1 MSEFIGPPKKLFKS
15 YTMPKA
21 KTATEIAKDLGKG
34 ANVQAGKLLT
44 ALGSPFKTTKKLL
57 SKAKAKFTGAAKR
70 VKSISRG
77 DLGKASKP
85 LVGKSAKA
93 GLGKQNKL
101 IAQLKKTPTKAR
113 LASKALRVAKFAR
126 AATPI
131 GLATVAVT
139 SIKKRD
145 PEAVKR
151 EREFFKGKKYKDYGF
166 ESMLNYKKGGLKM
179 ATEKLKAKGYRY
191 GTMAKGNVKEGIKKS
206 KEQAIKLE
214 DFRKMAIQKI
224 RGAQVGPMEE
234 KRISNFF
241 PSMKDSVDV
250 RKQKMDKVK
259 QMISKF
265 NKGKMA
271 NLKKIPEGPK
281 GEGLRK
287 LKAARPDV
295 TRKMGF
301 AKKGKVMKAM
311 AGKSV
316 RGYGAARTSGMG
328 LQDEQMIP
336 GKSMDY
342 YKDLM

>member
-1 MSEFIGPPKKLFKS
+1 MTDPKFIGPPKKLFKS

-21 KTATEIAKDLGKG
+21 KTATEIGKDIMKKT
-34 ANVQAGKLLT
+34 NVGAGKVLT
-44 ALGSPFKTTKKLL
+44 ALGSPIRTTKKIL
-57 SKAKAKFTGAAKR
+57 SKAKAKFTSAAER
-70 VKSISRG
+70 VKDISKGNISGAKGAVTPVNRPG
-77 DLGKASKP
+77 VAKPKLNLTRPGKIP
-85 LVGKSAKA
+85 T
-93 GLGKQNKL
+93 GLGKQNPFV
-101 IAQLKKTPTKAR
+101 AQFKAQKPKTAK

-126 AATPI
+126 AATPV

-145 PEAVKR
+145 PKAVKR

-166 ESMLNYKKGGLKM
+166 ESMLNYKGGGLKE
-179 ATEKLKAKGYRY
+179 ATKKLKAQGYNM
-191 GTMAKGNVKEGIKKS
+191 GKMITFAQFVKNRAGSQVSESKIQQLKNEYKKMMGGS
-206 KEQAIKLE
+206 QI
-214 DFRKMAIQKI
+214 
-224 RGAQVGPMEE
+224 GPSEE
-234 KRISNFF
+234 KRLNKM
-241 PSMKDSVDV
+241 MKM
-250 RKQKMDKVK
+250 R
-259 QMISKF
+259 
-265 NKGKMA
+265 NGKMA

-287 LKAARPDV
+287 LKAKRPDV

-328 LQDEQMIP
+328 LQDEQLVP

>member
-1 MSEFIGPPKKLFKS
+1 MTNPKFIGPPQKLFKS

-21 KTATEIAKDLGKG
+21 KTATEIGKDIIKKT
-34 ANVQAGKLLT
+34 NVGAGKVLT
-44 ALGSPFKTTKKLL
+44 ALGSPIRTTKKILAG
-57 SKAKAKFTGAAKR
+57 AKAKFTATAAKAKD
-70 VKSISRG
+70 VKKGAVTKLNRF
-77 DLGKASKP
+77 GKAKIFTTA
-85 LVGKSAKA
+85 GKATT
-93 GLGKQNKL
+93 GLGKQNPFV
-101 IAQLKKTPTKAR
+101 AEFKKAPKTAK

-145 PEAVKR
+145 PKAVKR

-166 ESMLNYKKGGLKM
+166 ESMLNYKGGGLKE
-179 ATEKLKAKGYRY
+179 ATKKLKAQGY
-191 GTMAKGNVKEGIKKS
+191 
-206 KEQAIKLE
+206 
-214 DFRKMAIQKI
+214 
-224 RGAQVGPMEE
+224 VG
-234 KRISNFF
+234 
-241 PSMKDSVDV
+241 
-250 RKQKMDKVK
+250 
-259 QMISKF
+259 
-265 NKGKMA
+265 GKMA
-271 NLKKIPEGPK
+271 NLKKIPEGPE

-287 LKAARPDV
+287 LKSKRPDV

-328 LQDEQMIP
+328 LQDEQLVP

>member
-1 MSEFIGPPKKLFKS
+1 MTDPKFIGPPKKLFQS

-21 KTATEIAKDLGKG
+21 KTATEIGKDIMKKT
-34 ANVQAGKLLT
+34 NVGAGKVLT
-44 ALGSPFKTTKKLL
+44 ALGSPIRTTKKILAG
-57 SKAKAKFTGAAKR
+57 AKAKFTATAAKAKDVTKGAVTKLNR
-70 VKSISRG
+70 P
-77 DLGKASKP
+77 GKAKIFTKA
-85 LVGKSAKA
+85 GKATT
-93 GLGKQNKL
+93 GLGKQNPFV
-101 IAQLKKTPTKAR
+101 AQFKKAPKTAK

-166 ESMLNYKKGGLKM
+166 ESMLNYKGGGLKE
-179 ATEKLKAKGYRY
+179 ATKKLKAQGYNT
-191 GTMAKGNVKEGIKKS
+191 GKMITFAQFVKNRAGSQVSESKIQQLKNQYKKMMGGS
-206 KEQAIKLE
+206 QI
-214 DFRKMAIQKI
+214 
-224 RGAQVGPMEE
+224 GPSEE
-234 KRISNFF
+234 KKLNKM
-241 PSMKDSVDV
+241 MKMSG
-250 RKQKMDKVK
+250 
-259 QMISKF
+259 
-265 NKGKMA
+265 GKMA
-271 NLKKIPEGPK
+271 NLKKIPEGPE

-287 LKAARPDV
+287 LKSKRPDV

-316 RGYGAARTSGMG
+316 RGFGAARTSGMG
-328 LQDEQMIP
+328 LQDEQMVP